1 MLHPNRLG
9 RIKSK
14 NNKNRLKE
22 RQGRLNKKRDL
33 CKGRKGRI
41 NMISK
46 GQLIKIKDIEYEI
59 LDIIKT
65 HEGFDLK
72 LRATEVKINS
82 IKIIV

>member
-1 MLHPNRLG
+1 
-9 RIKSK
+9 
-14 NNKNRLKE
+14 
-22 RQGRLNKKRDL
+22 
-33 CKGRKGRI
+33 
-41 NMISK
+41 MISK